1 MKKLTRF
8 LVLSAVAAFVAIPA
22 YSQATPQ
29 GGDTAQAAQA
39 DEKTK
44 LSDDFRAAY
53 DKWKKS
59 SAAKSPTADEDYKA
73 AYELAK
79 QYVDKF
85 GSTDEF
91 GTYAKGFVTKYETY
105 QKGARS
111 AKVDQLL
118 KDKKYTEA
126 FALGKQIL
134 ADNPD
139 DLPTLFVLARGAL
152 IAGDQE
158 ALFPDATN
166 YAKHALELIGQGKTF
181 QEGQPI
187 KDKEQVQA
195 VLNYALGWFTR
206 KASPSESAGYFF
218 KAAQYNSDIKTD
230 AQTYALL
237 AADYE
242 QDYNTVAK
250 DYAAKFPDKTA
261 QDTPE
266 GKAATEKLNG
276 VTDRLIDAYA
286 RAVAYAGSDAKYATP
301 KAKWMERLTELYKFR
316 HDGSDAGLNDLIAS
330 IKSKPLPSVSTAQPT
345 GTASSTS
352 PSGATN

>member
-8 LVLSAVAAFVAIPA
+8 LVLSAVAAFVAMPA

-29 GGDTAQAAQA
+29 GADPAQAAQA

-91 GTYAKGFVTKYETY
+91 GAYAKGFVTKYEAY
-105 QKGARS
+105 QKGAR
-111 AKVDQLL
+111 AGKIDQLL
-118 KDKKYTEA
+118 KEKKYTDA
-126 FALGKQIL
+126 FALGKQVL
-134 ADNPD
+134 ADNPN
-139 DLPTLFVLARGAL
+139 DLSTLFLLGRGAL
-152 IAGDQE
+152 IADNE
-158 ALFPDATN
+158 ALFPEATG
-166 YAKHALELIGQGKTF
+166 YAKHALELIEQGKTF

-187 KDKEQVQA
+187 PNKDQVLA
-195 VLNYALGWFTR
+195 VLNYALGVYTR
-206 KASPSESAGYFF
+206 KSSPTESAGYLY
-218 KAAQYNSDIKTD
+218 KAAQYNTDIKTE

-237 AADYE
+237 AGAYE
-242 QDYNTVAK
+242 K
-250 DYAAKFPDKTA
+250 DYTAVAQEYATKFPDKAA

-266 GKAATEKLNG
+266 GKAATDKLNA

-286 RAVAYAGSDAKYATP
+286 RAVAYAGSDPKYATP
-301 KAKWMERLTELYKFR
+301 KAEWMKRLTDLYKFR
-316 HDGSDAGLNDLIAS
+316 HDGSDAGLNDFIAS
-330 IKSKPLPSVSTAQPT
+330 IKSKPLPGATSGQPA

-352 PSGATN
+352 PNGAAQ